1 MSLKLSM
8 HVKWLMS
15 EIDTWLR
22 DGIIDEKQAVALRGR
37 YPAPEE
43 RNWGMI
49 VLTSV
54 GSVIFGLGL
63 ILIIAY
69 NWEKMGRYVKL
80 LLIFASMLAAHAAG
94 YHFTRE
100 ESSRKGLGE
109 GVSLLGTML
118 FGAAIWLIAQV
129 YHIDEHYPNG
139 LLAWGVGAWAMAWA
153 MPSIAQCILAAVIL
167 AFWGGFEAHDFRNV
181 FHLAPVFIILC
192 TVPLAWVKKS
202 RVLLAV
208 GVIAAL
214 AALISNA
221 LSIHERVAAPV
232 ILLAAAVIIMAGH
245 LLSSSESFP
254 ESSAVMTILG
264 FVPYAL
270 MLYLLSF
277 PKLGSALLQ
286 FGRHGGVEY
295 FILLCVAAGVMTAL
309 ALTVWYLRDKRFTA
323 AILVDSAGVL
333 ASIAV
338 LVFKFAE
345 GIRIERLIAERTA
358 SHPDASLQPVYLRFE
373 GWGLAGIFNLILL
386 AYCIT
391 LIWDGV
397 RNLNSK
403 KTAAGVALFALLAF
417 TRYADLFE
425 DLVVR
430 GLVFLAVGGA
440 IFAVGAFYNR
450 FKKAQEVRS

>member
-1 MSLKLSM
+1 MSVKLAM
-8 HVKWLMS
+8 HVKWLFAEVDS
-15 EIDTWLR
+15 WLR
-22 DGIIDEKQAVALRGR
+22 EGVISESQADLLRAR
-37 YPAPEE
+37 YHPGEE

-63 ILIIAY
+63 ILLIAY
-69 NWEKMGRYVKL
+69 NWEKMGRYTKL
-80 LLIFASMLAAHAAG
+80 LLIFASMAAAHYAG
-94 YHFTRE
+94 FHFTRDG
-100 ESSRKGLGE
+100 SDRKGLGE

-139 LLAWGVGAWAMAWA
+139 LLAWGIGAWAMAWA

-181 FHLAPVFIILC
+181 FHAAPLIILLC

-208 GVIAAL
+208 GAVASFAAL
-214 AALISNA
+214 SSNVIS
-221 LSIHERVAAPV
+221 LHDSMAAPV
-232 ILLAAAVIIMAGH
+232 IFLTAAVFIMAGH
-245 LLSSSESFP
+245 LLASSESFP
-254 ESSAVMTILG
+254 ESAGVMAALG

-277 PKLGSALLQ
+277 PRLGSSLLRMG
-286 FGRHGGVEY
+286 GRGGVEY

-309 ALTVWYLRDKRFTA
+309 ALAVRYLRVKRLTA
-323 AILVDSAGVL
+323 ALAADSIGVL
-333 ASIAV
+333 SSIAV
-338 LVFKFAE
+338 FVFKFAE
-345 GIRIERLIAERTA
+345 GIRIEKIIAERA
-358 SHPDASLQPVYLRFE
+358 ARNDERVVYDTPMRFE
-373 GWGLAGIFNLILL
+373 GWELASIFNLIFL
-386 AYCIT
+386 AYCIM

-397 RNLNSK
+397 RNINSK
-403 KTAAGVALFALLAF
+403 KTAAGVSLFALLAF

-430 GLVFLAVGGA
+430 GLVFLAVGGS

-450 FKKAQEVRS
+450 FKKSKEVRS